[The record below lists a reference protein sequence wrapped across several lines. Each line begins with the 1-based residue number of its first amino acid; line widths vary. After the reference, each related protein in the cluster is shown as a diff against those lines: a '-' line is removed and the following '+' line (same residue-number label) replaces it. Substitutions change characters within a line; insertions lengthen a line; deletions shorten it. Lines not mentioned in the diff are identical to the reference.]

1 MLNEGESTM
10 NHMFVLFV
18 NNNGFVGENDS
29 IVLDVIA
36 AQYFDSREAAENH
49 RIELYG
55 NKRDEFQNRISIL
68 EWL

>member
-1 MLNEGESTM
+1 M

-18 NNNGFVGENDS
+18 NHNGFVGENDS
-29 IVLDVIA
+29 IVLNVVA
-36 AQYFDSREAAENH
+36 AQHFDSRKEAEKH

-55 NKRDEFQNRISIL
+55 NKRVEFQNRISIL